1 MVKVAGTFGRSGVHD
16 YILIRAS
23 AIIILAYILYLFGF
37 IACSDNSY
45 DIWKGFFD
53 LTLTKVFTLFALIS
67 MLVHAWIGIWQVLT
81 DYVKNT
87 LLRGLLQ
94 FSLTSVAFIYVIFG
108 FVILWGI

>member
-23 AIIILAYILYLFGF
+23 AIVLLAYVLYLFGF
-37 IACSDNSY
+37 IAYSDSTY
-45 DIWKGFFD
+45 EVWQGFFS
-53 LTLTKVFTLFALIS
+53 LTLTKVFTLFALIA